1 MMGASL
7 MQPGS
12 FRWDDVALL
21 MACQRAGTLSA
32 AARTMA
38 LDPATASRR
47 LTQLEESLGI
57 VLFHRGRDGLL
68 PTAALQT
75 MLPAAEAAEV
85 AMLRFAQSAGGVE
98 TAVQGVVRLTMPP
111 GVADSLVTPL
121 LPALLARHPGLRLEI
136 DASTRY
142 VDLHRREADL
152 ALRTQRPQHGDLLTT
167 RLLEVRPAVMGAP
180 QRFAGAA
187 PAPLATLQWITWD
200 HDLAHLP
207 EARWVEA
214 HAAPDAVVV
223 RTSSMPVQFGA
234 AHAGLGVL
242 LCAQAH
248 GRQAGLV
255 QVPLPQDEQVQVDAL
270 PAGALWLV
278 CHRSVR
284 EVPRVKAV
292 WDFLRQSVDELQ
304 QAGAL

>member
-1 MMGASL
+1 

-12 FRWDDVALL
+12 FRWDDIALL
-21 MACQRAGTLSA
+21 MACHRAGTLSA
-32 AARTMA
+32 AARALA

-47 LTQLEESLGI
+47 LTHLEESLGV
-57 VLFHRGRDGLL
+57 VLFHRGRDGLV
-68 PTAALQT
+68 PTAALET

-85 AMLRFAQSAGGVE
+85 AMLQFAQAAGGVE
-98 TAVQGVVRLTMPP
+98 TAVQGVVRLSMPP
-111 GVADSLVTPL
+111 GVADSLLTPL
-121 LPALLARHPGLRLEI
+121 LPALLARHPALRLEI
-136 DASTRY
+136 DASSRY

-152 ALRTQRPQHGDLLTT
+152 ALRTQRPQHGDLQTT
-167 RLLEVRPAVMGAP
+167 RLLEVRLAVMGAP

-187 PAPLATLQWITWD
+187 PTPLAGLPWITWD
-200 HDLAHLP
+200 RDLAHLP

-234 AHAGLGVL
+234 AHAGLGAL
-242 LCAQAH
+242 LCIEAH
-248 GRQAGLV
+248 GRQTGLV
-255 QVPLPQDEQVQVDAL
+255 RVPLPPEEQAQVDAL
-270 PAGALWLV
+270 PSGALWLA

-292 WDFLRQSVDELQ
+292 WDFLRQAVAQLQ
-304 QAGAL
+304 LAGAL